1 MKKILVTYYTNTGSN
16 AYLAKRFAEALNA
29 DIEEMYPRFDN
40 MAWLVI
46 RSLLGQSVGLKP
58 LEHDPS
64 KYDAVLICAPI
75 WMGKLIS
82 PVRGLL
88 KKYKGSFKA
97 LYFAPCCGG
106 SDEMKDEKFGYESVF
121 ETFRGIPK
129 FIPVDCRA
137 FPIPLVLPEDKR
149 EDGELVMET
158 KLSDD
163 NFKGEI
169 LDRFDDLVQLIK
181 SR

>member
-1 MKKILVTYYTNTGSN
+1 MKKILVTYYTKTGSN
-16 AYLAKRFAEALNA
+16 AYLAQRFAKALDA
-29 DIEEMYPRFDN
+29 DLEEIHPRFNN

-46 RSLLGQSVGLKP
+46 RSLLGQSVGIKP

-64 KYDAVLICAPI
+64 NYDAVIISAPI

-82 PVRGLL
+82 PVHGLL

-106 SDEMKDEKFGYESVF
+106 GDKEKDGKFGYESVF
-121 ETFRGIPK
+121 QTFKSIPK

-137 FPIPLVLPEDKR
+137 FPIPLVLPENQR
-149 EDGELVMET
+149 EDGDLVMKT

-163 NFKGEI
+163 NFTGEI
-169 LDRFDDLVQLIK
+169 LDRFDDFVKLIK
-181 SR
+181 SS